1 MLHRLRVT
9 GTARREFR
17 RLPIRVK
24 ERVRAT
30 VEALADD
37 PRPQGC
43 KKLRGVGAYRV
54 RVGDYRVIYDV
65 DDVAQV
71 VTILRIKHRR
81 EAYRNL

>member
-30 VEALADD
+30 VEALAYVLDW
-37 PRPQGC
+37 
-43 KKLRGVGAYRV
+43 LRS
-54 RVGDYRVIYDV
+54 VI
-65 DDVAQV
+65 
-71 VTILRIKHRR
+71 
-81 EAYRNL
+81 